1 MYGFIIKE
9 RDTYGKIEY
18 GCALVRVNEINKTY
32 KVISEFFFNEDK
44 DKAKELLILHLKHRI
59 ELLSEI
65 KTESVLDKYI
75 LTDMGTMKTNDKL
88 RMYSCK
94 NNHNLVVNTKMK
106 YCPVCMENDNISRSN
121 LFMQEPTEKICIKC
135 NKRFVSNN
143 DSELCPSCASKKDLN
158 KLVNEYSNLPIAI
171 NNGFSNHDCCSI
183 YTCPVCGQ
191 SFNSYQ
197 YDTIKFKA
205 PCGHS
210 CKLF

>member
-121 LFMQEPTEKICIKC
+121 LFMQEPIEKICIKC
-135 NKRFVSNN
+135 NK
-143 DSELCPSCASKKDLN
+143 
-158 KLVNEYSNLPIAI
+158 
-171 NNGFSNHDCCSI
+171 
-183 YTCPVCGQ
+183 
-191 SFNSYQ
+191 
-197 YDTIKFKA
+197 KF
-205 PCGHS
+205 
-210 CKLF
+210 